1 MKLLLLCVLDLNYY
15 SGIYYESAED
25 NNVLKTGGDGVHP
38 SPLGHSYMAET
49 IVKFLLDNPVYVSQ
63 KEAIEYLNEKSF
75 QDYSGSPYIIAI
87 EAMEKEMPMKYLK
100 HYDNKVNTNWCLC
113 PVCCKG
119 LGWEHNELPK
129 FCPDCGC
136 YDREFGCKRQFN
148 VACDQKVDVWEK

>member
-1 MKLLLLCVLDLNYY
+1 MTV
-15 SGIYYESAED
+15 
-25 NNVLKTGGDGVHP
+25 
-38 SPLGHSYMAET
+38 
-49 IVKFLLDNPVYVSQ
+49 

-100 HYDNKVNTNWCLC
+100 HYDNKVNTNWCLR

-129 FCPDCGC
+129 FCPECGQ
-136 YDREFGCKRQFN
+136 RLER
-148 VACDQKVDVWEK
+148 